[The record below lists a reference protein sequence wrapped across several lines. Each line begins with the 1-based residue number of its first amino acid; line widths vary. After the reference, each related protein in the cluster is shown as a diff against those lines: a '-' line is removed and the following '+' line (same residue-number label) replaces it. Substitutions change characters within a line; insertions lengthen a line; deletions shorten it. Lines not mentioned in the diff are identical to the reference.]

1 MNMKAMETTHSSG
14 ESGESSEE
22 QLESGI
28 QSLSEMSGGF
38 DASAAAERV
47 RMKKEELS
55 AKNAEDAE
63 SEASE
68 ASEVAPIDGP
78 EATGAEEE
86 AFDAGRAVDG
96 KKFEGFFTPDEEKAI
111 YVNALEE
118 DVAKYQKSLDRE
130 KKRLAEW
137 QAEKP
142 KPWEFS
148 RRKNK
153 EHAIEVIS
161 ISIEEYTRKL
171 ERAQKRLNEVD
182 SLSLEEIS
190 GKLGDLVEG
199 EIRQARNEV
208 YRSEQNNY
216 YVGEC
221 DSFGSYMADR
231 VARRAADKAPLLER
245 TRWKEYGFM
254 RGESS
259 DDGSTP
265 GKLYKTSE
273 QE

>member
-1 MNMKAMETTHSSG
+1 METKNSGGENGESSG
-14 ESGESSEE
+14 EG
-22 QLESGI
+22 LDSGI

-38 DASAAAERV
+38 NADAAAERI

-55 AKNAEDAE
+55 TKGAETAE
-63 SEASE
+63 SDMESGM
-68 ASEVAPIDGP
+68 SEVAPIDGP

-118 DVAKYQKSLDRE
+118 DVAKFSKSLDEE
-130 KKRLAEW
+130 KRRLADW
-137 QAEKP
+137 QAVKP

-148 RRKNK
+148 RRKYK

-216 YVGEC
+216 YVGEG